1 MSFRTPLLVLSLSL
15 ALGCASHL
23 RLTPETPVRGPGTT
37 FATIDA
43 AVLDGLGWCALESR
57 EDGDRPRLRIGVV
70 RHSRGGFTY
79 DKPGIADS
87 ENPRELWYKLQR
99 ESVAHFQH
107 YPVSIAERTAA
118 SYEHHSRHQRN
129 VVDEVD
135 PRHRPSY
142 ILTPSMRVVAYRGEG
157 EELLVT
163 RLSRPVWTDGEALAA
178 R

>member
-1 MSFRTPLLVLSLSL
+1 VAFRTPLLVLCLSF

-37 FATIDA
+37 FATAEA

-57 EDGDRPRLRIGVV
+57 QDGDVPRLRIGVV
-70 RHSRGGFTY
+70 RAARGGFTY
-79 DKPGIADS
+79 DKPGIATRLQ
-87 ENPRELWYKLQR
+87 PRELWYKLQR

-107 YPVSIAERTAA
+107 YPVSLSERKAYT
-118 SYEHHSRHQRN
+118 YEQHSRYQRE
-129 VVDEVD
+129 VVDEID

-142 ILTPSMRVVAYRGEG
+142 ILTPSMRVVAYRGDG
-157 EELLVT
+157 EELLVA
-163 RLSRPVWTDGEALAA
+163 RLPRPVWSGGEALAA